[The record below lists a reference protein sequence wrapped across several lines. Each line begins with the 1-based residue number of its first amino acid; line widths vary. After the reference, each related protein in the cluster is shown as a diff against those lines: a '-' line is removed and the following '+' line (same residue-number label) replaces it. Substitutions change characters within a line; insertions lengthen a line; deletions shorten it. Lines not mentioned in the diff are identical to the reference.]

1 MGYPAKDSH
10 LCGGVSQPLKHRPAA
25 PNGGMSASPLTDRT
39 TTWLPWEEHAMV
51 HDDYDDREDD
61 EDDTEEE
68 DRRTEGFSVDA
79 PNPTT

>member
-1 MGYPAKDSH
+1 
-10 LCGGVSQPLKHRPAA
+10 
-25 PNGGMSASPLTDRT
+25 
-39 TTWLPWEEHAMV
+39 MV